1 MMITI
6 SKLLESISCLAVATA
21 EAQARSRIVA
31 PDFVS
36 RYE

>member
-1 MMITI
+1 MMFTI
-6 SKLLESISCLAVATA
+6 SKLFESISCLAAATA

-31 PDFVS
+31 PAFYS